1 MKSYTQVTEQ
11 MVRISTTLFLAEQ
24 LENEEYIF
32 LSWEDW
38 AFCLTQLDY
47 HPKCIACSDEGYTVV
62 ADSLN
67 RRLDTFNKYFK

>member
-11 MVRISTTLFLAEQ
+11 LVRISTATFLAEQ

-47 HPKCIACSDEGYTVV
+47 YPKCVACSDDGYVVV

-67 RRLDTFNKYFK
+67 RRLESINKHFN